1 MNPDM
6 FGTTMPGTIFALF
19 HQEPL
24 LATGYVLLLVVI
36 AAGLEWMGR
45 HSHRRADQ
53 YYTGGFRFL
62 RRADHWECPN
72 GARLERSEI
81 DNELRVVR
89 YRAPAHT
96 CNGCGIKSHCTDSDT
111 GREISVSLD
120 PWLSSAIGRFHRG
133 ISLVLLVL
141 AIFIM
146 TIELLRHGHGREGW
160 MLSTGLT
167 IVSLLAL
174 NLGRTLRSASAP
186 KRIARESVNP

>member
-1 MNPDM
+1 
-6 FGTTMPGTIFALF
+6 MPGTMFALF
-19 HQEPL
+19 HPEPL

-36 AAGLEWMGR
+36 AGGMEWMGR

-53 YYTGGFRFL
+53 YHTGGFRFL

-72 GARLERSEI
+72 GARLERAEI

-96 CNGCGIKSHCTDSDT
+96 CNGCPIKSHCTDSDT

-133 ISLVLLVL
+133 ISLALLILAVL
-141 AIFIM
+141 IM

-174 NLGRTLRSASAP
+174 NLGRTLRSASP
-186 KRIARESVNP
+186 KRITRESVNP